1 MKTDDLVAMLAT
13 GVTPVDR
20 RASARRFGFAL
31 LAGAIGALILMEM
44 AFGVRPDIGTVIHSP
59 LFWAKLAFPFVLSIG
74 ALGAA
79 ARLSKPGRRPG
90 WMWAVIAAPVALVW
104 SFALYIVVTAAPDER
119 LALVLGETWRVCPFN
134 IAFLS
139 VPAFIANQIAMRGLA
154 PTAPRLAGAVGG
166 LLSGSVAT
174 VAYSVHCPE
183 MGVAF
188 WAVWYVLGML
198 IPTALGALIGPRLLR
213 W

>member
-1 MKTDDLVAMLAT
+1 MR
-13 GVTPVDR
+13 P
-20 RASARRFGFAL
+20 AL
-31 LAGAIGALILMEM
+31 LLVGAIGALILMQM
-44 AFGVRPDIGTVIHSP
+44 AFGVRPDIGTMVHVP
-59 LFWAKLAFPFVLSIG
+59 LFWEKLAFPFVLSIG

-79 ARLSKPGRRPG
+79 VRLSKPGRRAGPLWG
-90 WMWAVIAAPVALVW
+90 VVAAPVVLVW
-104 SFALYIVVTAAPDER
+104 LCAIYVVATAAPDAR
-119 LALVLGETWRVCPFN
+119 VALVMGETWRVCPFN

-139 VPAFIANQIAMRGLA
+139 VPAFIAVQVAMRGLA

-166 LLSGSVAT
+166 LLSGAVAT
-174 VAYSVHCPE
+174 IVYCLHCPE

-198 IPTALGALIGPRLLR
+198 VPTALGALIGPRVLR

>member
-13 GVTPVDR
+13 GVAPVDR
-20 RASARRFGFAL
+20 RVSARRFGFAL
-31 LAGAIGALILMEM
+31 LAGAVGALILMQL
-44 AFGVRPDIGTVIHSP
+44 AFGVRPDIGTMVRVP
-59 LFWAKLAFPFVLSIG
+59 LFWEKLAFPFVLSIG

-79 ARLSKPGRRPG
+79 VRLSKPGRRPG
-90 WMWAVIAAPVALVW
+90 RLWGVIAAPVALVW
-104 SFALYIVVTAAPDER
+104 LCAIYVVATAAPDAR
-119 LALVLGETWRVCPFN
+119 VALVMGETWRVCPFN

-139 VPAFIANQIAMRGLA
+139 VPAFVGVQVAMRGLA

-166 LLSGSVAT
+166 LLSGAVAT
-174 VAYSVHCPE
+174 IVYCLHCPE

-198 IPTALGALIGPRLLR
+198 APTALGALIGPRVLR